1 MGFDPAT
8 LHSYVSLLVFNC
20 FILQENERKVIIRTE
35 SVIKNSSLLL
45 YSFSLCYFAVPKKE
59 TEINLKSICSFCFHC
74 CSCFLR

>member
-35 SVIKNSSLLL
+35 SVIK
-45 YSFSLCYFAVPKKE
+45 K
-59 TEINLKSICSFCFHC
+59 
-74 CSCFLR
+74 